1 MYLTYVSTVTGET
14 KRIDLVEFNQDKT
27 ALWFTAEAYSKFD
40 YYTINR
46 YMNLWHNDKCIGTQV
61 QIVK

>member
-46 YMNLWHNDKCIGTQV
+46 YMHLWHNNKCIGTQV